1 MSTVLR
7 IWLEFATC
15 VVLIGVAGSRLA
27 RYGDA
32 LAALTGLSR
41 NWIGMILLATVTSL
55 PELVTGLSAVTIA
68 AAPDLAVGDA
78 LGSCVFNLAILAVVD
93 VVRRNGSFYAEASRV
108 HVLSA
113 AFGIGLLAMAGIG
126 IATKG
131 YTASWSVGHVSAFS
145 LALILAYGIAMR
157 TIFRAEQRDA
167 QPQVAMATAMG
178 LRQALGG
185 YASAAIVIV
194 VAGIWLPLVG
204 VQLARIMGWSDSF
217 VGTLFIALA
226 TSTPELATT
235 LAAVRM
241 GAIDLALGSILG
253 SNLFDL
259 LIVAL
264 DDIAYVPGSI
274 FQGVS
279 TVHAVSVL
287 CAALMNVAVIVALLR
302 RPAGRVL
309 RAMSWAGMALAALYL
324 LNAIVQYRHAS

>member
-1 MSTVLR
+1 MNTLLR
-7 IWLEFATC
+7 IWFEFAAC
-15 VVLIGVAGSRLA
+15 VVLIGVAGARLA
-27 RYGDA
+27 RHGDA
-32 LAALTGLSR
+32 LASLSGLSR
-41 NWIGMILLATVTSL
+41 NWIGMVLMATVTSL

-78 LGSCVFNLAILAVVD
+78 LGSCVFNLVILAVVD
-93 VVRRNGSFYAEASRV
+93 VVRRDGSFYAEASRV

-113 AFGIGLLAMAGIG
+113 TFGIGLLAIAGIG
-126 IATKG
+126 IATRG

-145 LALILAYGIAMR
+145 LALILAYAVAMR
-157 TIFRAEQRDA
+157 TIFRAEQRGA
-167 QPQVAMATAMG
+167 RTQVASATAMG

-185 YASAAIVIV
+185 YAVAAIVIV

-226 TSTPELATT
+226 TSMPELATT

-241 GAIDLALGSILG
+241 GAIDLALGNLLG

-259 LIVAL
+259 LIVAV
-264 DDIAYVPGSI
+264 DDIAYIPGSI

-279 TVHAVSVL
+279 TVHVVSVL
-287 CAALMNVAVIVALLR
+287 CAALMNVTVIVALLR

-309 RAMSWAGMALAALYL
+309 RTMSWAGVALAVLYL
-324 LNAIVQYRHAS
+324 LNAVVQYRHGA

>member
-1 MSTVLR
+1 MSTALR
-7 IWLEFATC
+7 IWLEFAVC
-15 VVLIGVAGSRLA
+15 VALIGVAGLRLA

-32 LAALTGLSR
+32 LASLTGLSR
-41 NWIGMILLATVTSL
+41 NWIGMILMATVTSL

-78 LGSCVFNLAILAVVD
+78 LGSCVFSLAILAVD

-126 IATKG
+126 IATQG

-145 LALILAYGIAMR
+145 LALIVAYAVAMR
-157 TIFRAEQRDA
+157 TIFRAEQRGTR
-167 QPQVAMATAMG
+167 PQVAPAIAMG

-185 YASAAIVIV
+185 YALAAIVIV
-194 VAGIWLPLVG
+194 VAGLWLPLVG

-241 GAIDLALGSILG
+241 GAIDLALGNILG

-259 LIVAL
+259 LIVAM
-264 DDIAYVPGSI
+264 DDIAYVRGSI

-279 TVHAVSVL
+279 TVHVVSVL

-309 RAMSWAGMALAALYL
+309 RTMSWAGVALAALHF
-324 LNAIVQYRHAS
+324 LNAIVQ